1 MPKHGKRYLSARA
14 QVDRNRAYQPA
25 EGLELAQQVHY
36 ANFDETVEVH
46 LRTGLDPR
54 HADQQVRGTALL
66 PRGLGKTV
74 RVLVFA
80 EGEAAQ
86 AARQAGADFVGSDDL
101 INQIQGGWTDFD
113 VALAQRELMG
123 KVGRL
128 GRVLGPRGLMPN
140 PRSGT
145 VVDGQDLPRAI
156 DEARQGRVEFRL
168 DRTAI
173 IHAPIGKTSFEPQA
187 LVDNLATL
195 VDAIQKA
202 KPSGAKGQY
211 IRTINLSTSMGPGIR
226 LDLNPTLS
234 LTPP

>member
-1 MPKHGKRYLSARA
+1 MPKHGKKYLAARA
-14 QVDRNRAYQPA
+14 QVDRNRAYQPE
-25 EGLELAQQVHY
+25 EGVDLAQKVHF
-36 ANFDETVEVH
+36 ADFDETVEVH

-86 AARQAGADFVGSDDL
+86 SARAAGADFVGSDDL
-101 INQIQGGWTDFD
+101 ISQIQGGWTDFD

-145 VVDGQDLPRAI
+145 VVDGEDLPRAI

-173 IHAPIGKTSFEPQA
+173 IHAPIGKTSFESQA
-187 LVDNLATL
+187 LVENLATL

-211 IRTINLSTSMGPGIR
+211 IRSINLSTTMGPGIH
-226 LDLNPTLS
+226 LDLTPTLN

>member
-1 MPKHGKRYLSARA
+1 MPKHGKKYLTARA
-14 QVDRNRAYQPA
+14 QVDRTRAYQPE
-25 EGLELAQQVHY
+25 EGINLAQQVHY
-36 ANFDETVEVH
+36 TAFDETVEVH

-86 AARQAGADFVGSDDL
+86 GARQAGADFVGSDDL

-128 GRVLGPRGLMPN
+128 GRILGPRGLMPN

-145 VVDGQDLPRAI
+145 VVDGEDLPRAI

-211 IRTINLSTSMGPGIR
+211 IRSINLTTTMGPGIR
-226 LDLNPTLS
+226 LDLTPTLS

>member
-1 MPKHGKRYLSARA
+1 MPKHGKKYLAARA
-14 QVDRNRAYQPA
+14 QVDANKAYEPA
-25 EGLELAQQVHY
+25 AGIELARDVHF
-36 ANFDETVEVH
+36 AAFDETVEVH

-66 PRGLGKTV
+66 PNGLGKTV

-86 AARQAGADFVGSDDL
+86 AARQAGADHVGSDDL
-101 INQIQGGWTDFD
+101 INQIQAGWTDFD

-145 VVDGQDLPRAI
+145 VVEGQDLPRAI
-156 DEARQGRVEFRL
+156 NEARQGRVEFRL

-173 IHAPIGKTSFEPQA
+173 IHAPIGKTSFEPNA
-187 LVDNLATL
+187 LLENLATL

-202 KPSGAKGQY
+202 RPSGAKGQY
-211 IRTINLSTSMGPGIR
+211 IRTVNLATSMGPGIK

>member
-1 MPKHGKRYLSARA
+1 MPKHGKNYLAARA
-14 QVDRNRAYQPA
+14 LVDPA
-25 EGLELAQQVHY
+25 QGYEPKAAIELAQQAHF
-36 ANFDETVEVH
+36 AKFDETVEVH

-66 PRGLGKTV
+66 PNGLGKTV
-74 RVLVFA
+74 RILVFA
-80 EGEAAQ
+80 EGEGAQ
-86 AARQAGADFVGSDDL
+86 LARDAGADYVGSDDL

-145 VVDGQDLPRAI
+145 VVEGDDLPRAI
-156 DEARQGRVEFRL
+156 NEARQGRVEFRL

-173 IHAPIGKTSFEPQA
+173 IHAPLGKTSFAADA
-187 LVDNLATL
+187 LLDNLATL

-211 IRTINLSTSMGPGIR
+211 IRTINISTSMGPGIR